1 MAAED
6 TRVVTAVVTRAAV
19 VVVTKA
25 VVVVD
30 IVVEVRV
37 LPPIQRP

>member
-1 MAAED
+1 VAAED